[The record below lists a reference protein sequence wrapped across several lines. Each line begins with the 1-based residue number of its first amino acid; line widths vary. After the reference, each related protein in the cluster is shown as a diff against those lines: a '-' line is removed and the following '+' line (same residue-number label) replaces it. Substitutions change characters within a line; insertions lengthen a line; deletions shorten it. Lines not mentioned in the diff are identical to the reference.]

1 MYYLKKTKRKLK
13 GKVKDNSVFNN
24 FDGIMMNSKRKAFS
38 INGENIINLKV
49 VDYQMACVLAMEK
62 ASRLYK
68 KLINNITFLLNADD
82 ESGECYREALNLI
95 EKFRLQIKNKYREF
109 LEKEALKEMAKQL
122 KLLQKETNNRYLALQ
137 EYYEQNLTSGKSR

>member
-1 MYYLKKTKRKLK
+1 M
-13 GKVKDNSVFNN
+13 
-24 FDGIMMNSKRKAFS
+24 
-38 INGENIINLKV
+38 
-49 VDYQMACVLAMEK
+49 
-62 ASRLYK
+62 
-68 KLINNITFLLNADD
+68 INNITFLLNADD